1 MLIFG
6 VILIVIG
13 ALLDIGILYTIGAIL
28 AIVGLVLWLLGTMG
42 REVGGR
48 RHYY

>member
-1 MLIFG
+1 MLILG